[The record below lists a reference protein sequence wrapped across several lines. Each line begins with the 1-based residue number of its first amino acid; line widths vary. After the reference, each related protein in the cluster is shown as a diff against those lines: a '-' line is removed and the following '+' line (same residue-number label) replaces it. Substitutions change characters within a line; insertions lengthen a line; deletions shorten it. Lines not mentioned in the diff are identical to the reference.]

1 MSVYSRREMKEEG
14 SAIKSRNGLSGGM
27 ATNDHHMINLI
38 LEAIRKVRHQKQR
51 PSLERISNVVRQHNS
66 ISREVIAEHLDK
78 AVECGAVLKVFTKGL
93 CSYKDP
99 GSLTKLK
106 SRTVRVTKTTDMMR
120 IVVKAIKELGENGG
134 SSLRSIEK
142 YVKQSFTLHIEPN
155 VDLTHQLHIAAKK
168 GINSGVIAQ
177 DGRTYRLLK
186 KISAVANVSRNISN
200 SSLSIN
206 HSQLLQEQ
214 AVDGEKNVVN
224 VNSECSFCQGT
235 VNKNEELLLCVGCGA
250 AGHPSCINYSTEVT
264 AELPNN
270 NWLCRSCKTC
280 SICGYRNQ
288 NKRFLCCCVC
298 DRGFH
303 TACLQPLFSRPVKG
317 KWKCDTC
324 IRKKNRMYK
333 EKNHIKKVAA
343 IVKERYKKQNFKLR
357 GSRGAKNCHTFASL
371 KTTKVRRIKKLLKE
385 NSECHNEDSDI
396 SKPSIPAGVT
406 EKDLNLF
413 KKIQDKALQLG
424 ARKPLTDSHFTSV
437 MGQTS
442 IPPEPHGRS
451 PEAIEFGKYEI
462 QTWYSSPYPQEYAR
476 LPKLFLCEFCLK
488 YMKSKNILLR
498 HMMKCTWAHPPATE
512 IYRKG
517 DLSVFEV
524 DGNVNKLYC
533 QNLCLLAKLFL
544 DHKTLYY
551 DVEPFLFYVLTK
563 NDDKGCHL
571 VGYFSK
577 EKHCQQRY
585 NVSCIMTMPQ
595 YQRQGFG
602 RFLIDFS
609 YLLSKREGL
618 PGTPEKPLSDLG
630 RISYVAYWKSVILE
644 YFYECQQQQKQQAC
658 ITNMAK
664 TTGICVPDVVSTMRQ
679 LNMIKLTEDGRSTLA
694 VNNKM
699 LMDHMAKVAA
709 NKDKRIQLDP
719 DCLRWIPLVAN
730 PLLSDCNRNEEDSDN
745 SGNESSEKNR
755 GPGGNSLDNSGSQT
769 SPGDSGNSC
778 EKVDAVNHSQ
788 GTTSKHEKSQNSG
801 KSSTN
806 FCVTPCQEQNDSRCF
821 ASPGSS
827 CDSESQHTLSP
838 AKTKRG
844 RWKRGKK
851 FFGKRKI
858 KSKGKYQLNYLE
870 RKDKIVKLGKKK
882 KLTKETKRMIKFLSS
897 NPDMFS
903 SDSNKLFLGE
913 SKRGRRRTLKS
924 SNVLPVKLTRQKS
937 AKISESLKNNA
948 DQNSGNGS
956 INEVL
961 HSAVSK
967 LTEKI
972 VSDGIFPSAPLENDS
987 STAPPLLTPALSS
1000 DNCQSTEHSGSSD
1013 NGPPLL
1019 LQVNASGDEN
1029 VDLNSW
1035 RSLPRRV
1042 KRPAPPSFVVANKP
1056 PKKRGRPRASQ
1067 SISDDVEGTDY
1078 VKSPPQAT
1086 LSESC
1091 DGGANVASVDET
1103 DSSLSS
1109 QDASCVNREEI
1120 CKASSPLPVETTEK
1134 ALESPP
1140 TCDKKLSSCDPS
1152 SNNCESQCTSENLI
1166 SCDVKNLPPD
1176 MESGKKACEEESEP
1190 QVPAEI
1196 CDKGKLGTL
1205 PKADDSEV
1213 VKSDSDFLEQP
1224 SNVDAD
1230 VMDSVAASM
1239 TECPKEM
1246 KSVEVSEVEDPR
1258 ENDEANSSGCGVDGN
1273 HCNET
1278 VSDSS
1283 LSVSKECDGPSF
1295 CSDKCETSAGCE
1307 DPGSSPTLQLPLTPP
1322 TPQTPVSEQSQSCT
1336 FSHSAEISEKVKE
1349 HNEQMICTSVESDL
1363 QSVIVN
1369 TSESSVKSKFL
1380 ESETFLES
1388 GALLTGEKQESAARI
1403 SSGSQ
1408 LLPEADQE
1416 NSRNSQHFS
1425 ETDQDSL
1432 PPSSAAPTPETVDIR
1447 TPSLQEISSLGVCTP
1462 DSSTNSGFS
1471 SGDIDVSHLGLESP
1485 TLGNSTELSQNIAEV
1500 TQPEPVTQPPYS
1512 DCLNK
1517 QNAYFTSK
1525 ENMTSSAATTISQ
1538 SHVSVTNSS
1547 APSCTSFPQQ
1557 QHTVVCASTCTPVYS
1572 SVSVSEPK
1580 NSGSVNAAVV
1590 ARSSPVNN
1598 YMSVNSGSPCSNNS
1612 PLNSVAESCMVSVPV
1627 TTVPQPQVTTMAS
1640 QQVHSAHS
1648 VSVSNHGQVHRH
1660 NHSTMPP
1667 ATSSCAVR
1675 ATHMRSYNYRPSGT
1689 KQGGRNCSLAKLQQ
1703 LANGIS
1709 DTSTSVSQYNSMT
1722 PPPSFNSSSPHSSV
1736 MQPPQMQRS
1745 IAPAMPNL
1753 QPQSL
1758 ASNNPH
1764 GYTSYNHNHHYRSR
1778 QIQRTSN
1785 VAIAPNL
1792 ISSGYTGLNN
1802 MGYHMQQTSPLS
1814 GTSVLNTGYIATAGF
1829 MNQPQL
1835 PSSMQMGMVN
1845 VNMHPQS
1852 QYQDAIQQNRP
1863 QNPLYSYGYHL
1874 NGNLPPT
1881 SVVRR

>member
-1 MSVYSRREMKEEG
+1 MSVHSRKEMKEEG
-14 SAIKSRNGLSGGM
+14 GGVKSRNGLSGGM
-27 ATNDHHMINLI
+27 AANDHMVNLI

-51 PSLERISNVVRQHNS
+51 PSLERISNVVRQNNS

-106 SRTVRVTKTTDMMR
+106 SRTVRVTKTTDMTR

-155 VDLTHQLHIAAKK
+155 VDLAHQLHIAAKK
-168 GINSGVIAQ
+168 GINSGIIAQ

-186 KISAVANVSRNISN
+186 KISSVANVPRNIS
-200 SSLSIN
+200 SSNISIN
-206 HSQLLQEQ
+206 HSQLPQDQ
-214 AVDGEKNVVN
+214 ADDGEKNVTT

-250 AGHPSCINYSTEVT
+250 AGHPSCINYPTEET

-317 KWKCDTC
+317 KWKCDMC

-357 GSRGAKNCHTFASL
+357 GGSGAKNCHTFASL
-371 KTTKVRRIKKLLKE
+371 KTSKVRRMKKLLKE
-385 NSECHNEDSDI
+385 NAECPNEDSDV
-396 SKPSIPAGVT
+396 SKPHIPAGVT
-406 EKDLNLF
+406 ERDLNLF
-413 KKIQDKALQLG
+413 KKIQDKALQ
-424 ARKPLTDSHFTSV
+424 V

-512 IYRKG
+512 IYRKD

-644 YFYECQQQQKQQAC
+644 YFYECQQQQKQQVC
-658 ITNMAK
+658 ITTMAK
-664 TTGICVPDVVSTMRQ
+664 TTGICIPDIVSTMRQ
-679 LNMIKLTEDGRSTLA
+679 LNMIKLTEDGRSRISI
-694 VNNKM
+694 NNKM
-699 LMDHMAKVAA
+699 LLDHMAKVAA

-730 PLLSDCNRNEEDSDN
+730 PLLSECNRNEEDSDH

-755 GPGGNSLDNSGSQT
+755 GPGGTNSGSQT
-769 SPGDSGNSC
+769 NPGDSGNGC
-778 EKVDAVNHSQ
+778 EKADAVNHSQ
-788 GTTSKHEKSQNSG
+788 TTTSKHEKCQNG
-801 KSSTN
+801 VKSNAN
-806 FCVTPCQEQNDSRCF
+806 FCVTPSQGQNNS
-821 ASPGSS
+821 ASIVSPSSS
-827 CDSESQHTLSP
+827 CEYELQPILSP
-838 AKTKRG
+838 TKSKRG
-844 RWKRGKK
+844 RWKRSKK
-851 FFGKRKI
+851 FFGKKI
-858 KSKGKYQLNYLE
+858 IKPGKGKYQLNYLE
-870 RKDKIVKLGKKK
+870 RKDKIIKLGRKK
-882 KLTKETKRMIKFLSS
+882 KLTKKTKRMMKLLSS
-897 NPDMFS
+897 NPDVLS
-903 SDSNKLFLGE
+903 SDSKKLLKLGE
-913 SKRGRRRTLKS
+913 NKRGRHMVLE
-924 SNVLPVKLTRQKS
+924 SNDKLPVKLTRQKV
-937 AKISESLKNNA
+937 AKINKSLKNNA
-948 DQNSGNGS
+948 DQDSDHCTVIEN

-961 HSAVSK
+961 HPTNSK
-967 LTEKI
+967 LTDKI
-972 VSDGIFPSAPLENDS
+972 NVSDGILSTAAPSENDS
-987 STAPPLLTPALSS
+987 SAAPPLLTPALST
-1000 DNCQSTEHSGSSD
+1000 DNCHHSTGHGGSTD

-1029 VDLNSW
+1029 IDLSSW

-1042 KRPAPPSFVVANKP
+1042 KRPAPPSYMVANKP
-1056 PKKRGRPRASQ
+1056 PKKRGRPRAVLSTLG
-1067 SISDDVEGTDY
+1067 DVEDMNCAQ
-1078 VKSPPQAT
+1078 SPPRT
-1086 LSESC
+1086 VVSESC
-1091 DGGANVASVDET
+1091 DGGASVASVEET
-1103 DSSLSS
+1103 SGSLLTSH
-1109 QDASCVNREEI
+1109 DASCVRTDEI
-1120 CKASSPLPVETTEK
+1120 DNVFSPLPVETAE
-1134 ALESPP
+1134 AVPGSSHAS
-1140 TCDKKLSSCDPS
+1140 DKKAVSSCDPDADG
-1152 SNNCESQCTSENLI
+1152 CEAQSTLKNLIACDDKALSSEN
-1166 SCDVKNLPPD
+1166 
-1176 MESGKKACEEESEP
+1176 KAEKMCEDESEP

-1196 CDKGKLGTL
+1196 CNERKVNTLKL
-1205 PKADDSEV
+1205 PKADDSDI
-1213 VKSDSDFLEQP
+1213 VKADFLEQ
-1224 SNVDAD
+1224 SNNAIAD
-1230 VMDSVAASM
+1230 GSDSTTAS
-1239 TECPKEM
+1239 TSECPKEV
-1246 KSVEVSEVEDPR
+1246 KPVEVSEVEDPR
-1258 ENDEANSSGCGVDGN
+1258 DNDEVNSSGCDGN
-1273 HCNET
+1273 GNRCGET
-1278 VSDSS
+1278 VSDNL
-1283 LSVSKECDGPSF
+1283 LSVSKECEGSSF
-1295 CSDKCETSAGCE
+1295 CSDKSEISAECEKP
-1307 DPGSSPTLQLPLTPP
+1307 DSSPTLQLPLTPP
-1322 TPQTPVSEQSQSCT
+1322 TPQTPVSEQSQNCA
-1336 FSHSAEISEKVKE
+1336 FSQNEEISEVQKVEDCNK
-1349 HNEQMICTSVESDL
+1349 QICASIESDV
-1363 QSVIVN
+1363 QSVVEN
-1369 TSESSVKSKFL
+1369 PSESSVKSKFL
-1380 ESETFLES
+1380 ENQTFLES
-1388 GALLTGEKQESAARI
+1388 HDLQLDSDETGEKQDSASRN
-1403 SSGSQ
+1403 SLGSQ

-1485 TLGNSTELSQNIAEV
+1485 TLGSSSELSQNIAEV
-1500 TQPEPVTQPPYS
+1500 SQPEPIMQPYS

-1525 ENMTSSAATTISQ
+1525 ENTTSSSAGTISQ
-1538 SHVSVTNSS
+1538 SHISVTNSS
-1547 APSCTSFPQQ
+1547 VPSCTSFPQQ
-1557 QHTVVCASTCTPVYS
+1557 QPVIVCASTCGPVYS
-1572 SVSVSEPK
+1572 CVSMTETK
-1580 NSGSVNAAVV
+1580 NSSSVNSAAL

-1598 YMSVNSGSPCSNNS
+1598 YISVNCGSPCSNKS
-1612 PLNSVAESCMVSVPV
+1612 PLNSVSESCMVTAPV
-1627 TTVPQPQVTTMAS
+1627 TKISQPQVTTMAS
-1640 QQVHSAHS
+1640 QQVHSG
-1648 VSVSNHGQVHRH
+1648 SVSNHGQVHRH
-1660 NHSTMPP
+1660 NHSAMS
-1667 ATSSCAVR
+1667 ATISSCAVR
-1675 ATHMRSYNYRPSGT
+1675 ATNMRSYNYRTSGT

-1703 LANGIS
+1703 LANGIR
-1709 DTSTSVSQYNSMT
+1709 DTPTSSVSQYNSVT
-1722 PPPSFNSSSPHSSV
+1722 PPPSFNSSSPHSTV

-1753 QPQSL
+1753 QSQSL
-1758 ASNNPH
+1758 ASNNTH

-1792 ISSGYTGLNN
+1792 IPSGYTGLNN
-1802 MGYHMQQTSPLS
+1802 MGYHVQQTSPLS
-1814 GTSVLNTGYIATAGF
+1814 GSPVLNTGYIATAGF

-1845 VNMHPQS
+1845 VNMHPQN

-1863 QNPLYSYGYHL
+1863 QNPLYTYGYHL
-1874 NGNLPPT
+1874 NGSLPPA